1 MTKRLAERGQTKQVP
16 GQPVESSFQTFAIVL
31 DREVVSRPFIDYREN
46 PNGIDGRTGAQI
58 SGGFKTPGG
67 AGPRRT
73 C

>member
-1 MTKRLAERGQTKQVP
+1 MTKRLAERGQLRQVP

-31 DREVVSRPFIDYREN
+31 DQEVVSRPFIDYREN

-58 SGGFKTPGG
+58 SGGFSSRR
-67 AGPRRT
+67 PRTWPT